1 MAYSINLN
9 TFAFQSSYSVMS
21 LQISNKTRLMPASAI
36 RKLVP
41 FADAAKEQGVKVYH
55 LNVGAPDIK
64 SPQCAI
70 DEVIRRCQDMH
81 HLSYTNSAGLM
92 ELRKGL
98 VEKYYK
104 KIGIDIEVSELLVEV
119 AGSEAF
125 ASAMQIAADRG
136 DEIIVIEPY
145 YTNYQTFA
153 FLNGI
158 TLKAVST
165 SIDDDFRIPDI
176 SEFEKLVTDRTK
188 AVLISNPCNPSGKLF
203 TREEMLAIGDFCK
216 RHDLFLISDEVY
228 REFCYTDEPHFSA
241 MNIPGCE
248 QNVILVDSVSKRY
261 NLCGARI
268 GCIVSH
274 NKDVMAAALKFAQS
288 RLCPPVFG
296 QYSAIGALDTPQSYF
311 DEVKQE
317 YIRRRDCAVD
327 MLNEI
332 PGVRASMPYGAFY
345 TIAELPVEDA
355 EDFVKWMLTDFR
367 VDSQTTMVTP
377 AGSFYKT
384 PGAGRNQ
391 VRIAYVLEVPE
402 LKKAINILGEGLSA
416 YKSLS
421 GNAY

>member
-1 MAYSINLN
+1 
-9 TFAFQSSYSVMS
+9 
-21 LQISNKTRLMPASAI
+21 
-36 RKLVP
+36 
-41 FADAAKEQGVKVYH
+41 
-55 LNVGAPDIK
+55 
-64 SPQCAI
+64 
-70 DEVIRRCQDMH
+70 
-81 HLSYTNSAGLM
+81 M

-158 TLKAVST
+158 TLKTVPT

-311 DEVKQE
+311 DEVK
-317 YIRRRDCAVD
+317 
-327 MLNEI
+327 
-332 PGVRASMPYGAFY
+332 
-345 TIAELPVEDA
+345 
-355 EDFVKWMLTDFR
+355 
-367 VDSQTTMVTP
+367 
-377 AGSFYKT
+377 
-384 PGAGRNQ
+384 
-391 VRIAYVLEVPE
+391 
-402 LKKAINILGEGLSA
+402 
-416 YKSLS
+416 
-421 GNAY
+421 

>member
-1 MAYSINLN
+1 
-9 TFAFQSSYSVMS
+9 MS
-21 LQISNKTRLMPASAI
+21 LKISDKTSGMPASAI

-41 FADAAKEQGVKVYH
+41 LADAAKEQGVKVYH

-64 SPQCAI
+64 SPDCAI
-70 DEVIRRCQDMH
+70 NAVKERCESMH

-125 ASAMQIAADRG
+125 ACAMQIAADRG
-136 DEIIVIEPY
+136 DEIIVVEPY

-153 FLNGI
+153 YLNGI
-158 TLKAVST
+158 TLKAVPT
-165 SIDDDFRIPDI
+165 NIDEDFRIPDI
-176 SEFEKLVTDRTK
+176 SEFEKLLTDRTR
-188 AVLISNPCNPSGKLF
+188 AVMISNPCNPSGKLF
-203 TREEMLAIGDFCK
+203 SREEMIAMGEFCRK
-216 RHDLFLISDEVY
+216 HDLFLISDEVY
-228 REFCYTDEPHFSA
+228 REFCYTEEPHFSA

-268 GCIVSH
+268 GCIISH
-274 NKDVMAAALKFAQS
+274 NKEVMAAALKFAQS

-296 QYSAIGALDTPQSYF
+296 QYAAIGALDTPQSYF
-311 DEVKQE
+311 DEVKEE
-317 YIRRRDCAVD
+317 YIRRRDCAVQ
-327 MLNEI
+327 MLNAI
-332 PGVRASMPYGAFY
+332 PGVKASMPLGAFY

-367 VDSQTTMVTP
+367 VDSETTMVTP
-377 AGSFYKT
+377 AASFYKT
-384 PGAGRNQ
+384 PGVGKNQ

-402 LKKAINILGEGLSA
+402 LRKAISILEAGLAA
-416 YKSLS
+416 YKASHS
-421 GNAY
+421 

>member
-1 MAYSINLN
+1 
-9 TFAFQSSYSVMS
+9 MS
-21 LQISNKTRLMPASAI
+21 LQISNKTKQMPASAI

-70 DEVIRRCQDMH
+70 DEVVRRCASMH

-104 KIGIDIEVSELLVEV
+104 KIGIDIEVPELLVEV

-136 DEIIVIEPY
+136 DEIILIEPY

-158 TLKAVST
+158 TLKAVPT
-165 SIDDDFRIPDI
+165 SIDNDFRIPDI
-176 SEFEKLVTDRTK
+176 SEFEKLVTDKTK

-203 TREEMLAIGDFCK
+203 SKEEMLAIGDFCR

-228 REFCYTDEPHFSA
+228 REFCYTEEPHFSA

-311 DEVKQE
+311 DDVREE
-317 YIRRRDCAVD
+317 YIRRRDCAVK
-327 MLNEI
+327 MLNSI

-345 TIAELPVEDA
+345 TIAELPVDDA

-377 AGSFYKT
+377 AASFYKT
-384 PGAGRNQ
+384 PGVGKRQ

-402 LKKAINILGEGLSA
+402 LEKALDILAKGLSA
-416 YKSLS
+416 YCSR
-421 GNAY
+421 

>member
-1 MAYSINLN
+1 
-9 TFAFQSSYSVMS
+9 MS
-21 LQISNKTRLMPASAI
+21 LKISDKTSGMPASAI

-41 FADAAKEQGVKVYH
+41 LADAAKEQGVKVYH

-64 SPQCAI
+64 SPDCAI
-70 DEVIRRCQDMH
+70 NAVKERCESMH

-125 ASAMQIAADRG
+125 ACAMQIAADRG
-136 DEIIVIEPY
+136 DEIIVVEPY

-153 FLNGI
+153 YLNGI
-158 TLKAVST
+158 TLKAVPT
-165 SIDDDFRIPDI
+165 NIDEDFMIPDI
-176 SEFEKLVTDRTK
+176 SEFEKLLTDRTR
-188 AVLISNPCNPSGKLF
+188 AVMISNPCNPSGKLF
-203 TREEMLAIGDFCK
+203 SREEMIAMGEFCRK
-216 RHDLFLISDEVY
+216 HDLFLISDEVY
-228 REFCYTDEPHFSA
+228 REFCYTEEPHFSA

-268 GCIVSH
+268 GCIISH
-274 NKDVMAAALKFAQS
+274 NKEVMAAALKFAQS

-296 QYSAIGALDTPQSYF
+296 QYAAIGALDTPQSYF
-311 DEVKQE
+311 DEVKEE
-317 YIRRRDCAVD
+317 YIRRRDCAVQ
-327 MLNEI
+327 MLNAI
-332 PGVRASMPYGAFY
+332 PGVKASMPLGAFY

-367 VDSQTTMVTP
+367 VDSETTMVTP
-377 AGSFYKT
+377 AASFYKT
-384 PGAGRNQ
+384 PGVGKNQ

-402 LKKAINILGEGLSA
+402 LRKAISILEAGLAA
-416 YKSLS
+416 YKSS
-421 GNAY
+421 HS